1 MHQDRAVALPPCI
14 SRRHTDDIEEHA
26 LGVEGWHLRYDQVSP
41 GRFSGHLSELRLGA
55 MQIVHDRA
63 NQAMIKSGEA
73 RQGTLHVSLPLQGAS
88 SFHCA
93 GHAIEDPRLLVAR
106 GEDLPELRT
115 PANLELL
122 CISLEAAEFAEL
134 LVRQRSDL
142 DIRQLPRC
150 YRLGSTGSHLELAQL
165 ASDIFAPAS
174 ETWLAQTNLRT
185 MVRETILLHLLDLL
199 DTTDPHEVVPS
210 ARMRLVKRA
219 RDYALAHPDRP
230 PSILELCNRVGA
242 SRRKL
247 QYCFQETLGIN
258 PVAYMRALRLNAVHR
273 ALRRNQDDTVH
284 DIAIQWGFWHVS
296 RFATDYRQ
304 LFGELPSTTLK
315 RARGLVN

>member
-1 MHQDRAVALPPCI
+1 MHQDRTVALPPRI
-14 SRRHTDDIEEHA
+14 SRRHTDDIDEHA
-26 LGVEGWHLRYDQVSP
+26 VGVEGWHLRYDQVSP

-55 MQIVHDRA
+55 MQVVHDRA

-73 RQGTLHVSLPLQGAS
+73 RRGALHFSLPLQGAS

-93 GHAIEDPRLLVAR
+93 GHVIEDPRLLVAR

-122 CISLEAAEFAEL
+122 CINLEAAELAEL
-134 LVRQRSDL
+134 LVRQRSSLDL
-142 DIRQLPRC
+142 RQLPRC
-150 YRLGSTGSHLELAQL
+150 YRLGPTGSHLELAQL
-165 ASDIFAPAS
+165 AVEIFTPAS

-185 MVRETILLHLLDLL
+185 SVREIILVHLLDLL
-199 DTTDPHEVVPS
+199 DTTDPHEVAPS

-258 PVAYMRALRLNAVHR
+258 PVAYLRALRLNAVHR
-273 ALRRNQDDTVH
+273 ALRRNRDDTVH

-315 RARGLVN
+315 RARGVVN